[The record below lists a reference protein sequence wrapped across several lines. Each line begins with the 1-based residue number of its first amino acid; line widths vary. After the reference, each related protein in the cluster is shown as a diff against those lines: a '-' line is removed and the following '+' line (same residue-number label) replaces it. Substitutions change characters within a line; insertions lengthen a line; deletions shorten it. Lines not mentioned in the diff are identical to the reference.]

1 MNSSVRL
8 CVSVSVVGAMV
19 GLGSSVL
26 LSQAG
31 PAGRGGGTPPQ
42 QYWVQKT
49 KGGVYLPPNKPLVK
63 LSDLKAKYKGK
74 PTWNEV
80 VVKDTELQAEY
91 HGAVPGTKVSPRF
104 HPGTVSMHVVFEGEM
119 RWAIE
124 NQPPFTAKRGSIVNI
139 PSFTMFS
146 FEVIGTA
153 PAAWI
158 EVNPVHYDTVFPVD
172 GPMPPAIPGAVLTK
186 TSINRR
192 AAPYVAPNKPHW
204 NLHDSVVENPKRPGG
219 VQVLTD
225 HLYAN
230 ANYGFA
236 DPNDPLNPNR
246 GEPAPGGG
254 RGGQAPADTGPFD
267 PKAPFGHLH
276 PGSAEWWIVLT
287 GQISAKFEGTGE
299 VVGSEGDVLY
309 SPPYSWHQMANRGAG
324 ASCRLAIGAYDPV
337 NFAVVRQE

>member
-1 MNSSVRL
+1 MFSSARL
-8 CVSVSVVGAMV
+8 LVSSFVVVAMV
-19 GLGSSVL
+19 GLATSSL

-31 PAGRGGGTPPQ
+31 PGGRGGTPPQ
-42 QYWVQKT
+42 QYWVHKT
-49 KGGVYLPPNKPLVK
+49 KGGVYLPPNKPLTK
-63 LSDLKAKYKGK
+63 LSDLKAKNKGK
-74 PTWNEV
+74 AVWSEV
-80 VVKDTELQAEY
+80 AVKDTELQAEY
-91 HGAVPGTKVSPRF
+91 HGAAVGTKVSPRF
-104 HPGTVSMHVVFEGEM
+104 HPGTVSMLVVFEGQI
-119 RWAIE
+119 RWEIE
-124 NQPPFTAKRGSIVNI
+124 NQQPFTAKRGSIVNI

-153 PAAWI
+153 PAVWI

-172 GPMPPAIPGAVLTK
+172 GPMPAAIPGAVLTK
-186 TSINRR
+186 TAINRR
-192 AAPYVAPNKPHW
+192 AAPYVAPNQPHW
-204 NLHDSVVENPKRPGG
+204 NLHDSVVANPKRPGG

-254 RGGQAPADTGPFD
+254 RGGQAADTGPFN
-267 PKAPFGHLH
+267 PKVPFGHLH

-287 GQISAKFEGTGE
+287 GHISGKFESGE
-299 VVGSEGDVLY
+299 VLGGEGDILY
-309 SPPYSWHQMANRGAG
+309 APPYSWHQMANQGAG

-337 NFAVVRQE
+337 NFAVVREK